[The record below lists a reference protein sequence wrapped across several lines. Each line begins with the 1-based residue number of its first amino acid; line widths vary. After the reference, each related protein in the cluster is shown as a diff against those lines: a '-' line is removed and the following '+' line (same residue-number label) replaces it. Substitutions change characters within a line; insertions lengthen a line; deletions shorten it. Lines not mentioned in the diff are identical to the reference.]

1 MFRKILKAGI
11 TLSDQSFQLFQGKLI
26 TFLVYF
32 FILNLVMFIPL
43 TFSIYELDSSVQTL
57 FGININEQL
66 PDDLATLF
74 PSSCEI
80 VNQQLQCADAI
91 ETSFQVELNRAFTV
105 IINAQSEAY
114 DDSFD
119 HLVLKESTA
128 SLRLNNAQ
136 LDLDYRGFSYLPF
149 SDLESLSKEEVYT
162 VFFDGFYGSVRPYFA
177 LPMILILV
185 GGYIALNVVLLFGL
199 SGFAMLFKLTISDLP
214 NYKDMLK
221 LFIIGSTIPAMI
233 NLFIG
238 FFGLSA
244 FSSIVYNFMTPL
256 MVFILYRRHVNRIAI
271 EHRLQKTP

>member
-114 DDSFD
+114 DHSFD

-162 VFFDGFYGSVRPYFA
+162 LFFDGFYGSVRPYFA

-214 NYKDMLK
+214 NYQDMLK
-221 LFIIGSTIPAMI
+221 LFIIGSTLPAMI

>member
-1 MFRKILKAGI
+1 MVRKILKAGL
-11 TLSDQSFQLFQGKLI
+11 TLSDQSFQLFQGKLV

-66 PDDLATLF
+66 PDDLATLI

-80 VNQQLQCADAI
+80 VNQQLQCEEAV
-91 ETSFQVELNRAFTV
+91 ETSFQIQLNRPFTV
-105 IINAQSEAY
+105 IINAQSDAY
-114 DDSFD
+114 DDAFD
-119 HLVLKESTA
+119 HLVFKESTA

-162 VFFDGFYGSVRPYFA
+162 LFFDGFYGSVRPYFA

-185 GGYIALNVVLLFGL
+185 GGYIALNMVLLFGL

-214 NYKDMLK
+214 DYKNMLK
-221 LFIIGSTIPAMI
+221 LFIIGSTIPAMV

-271 EHRLQKTP
+271 EHRLQKTS

>member
-114 DDSFD
+114 DHSFD

>member
-114 DDSFD
+114 DHSFD

-214 NYKDMLK
+214 NYRDMLK
-221 LFIIGSTIPAMI
+221 LFIIGSTLPAMI

>member
-114 DDSFD
+114 DHSFD

-162 VFFDGFYGSVRPYFA
+162 LFFDGFYGSVRPYFA

-221 LFIIGSTIPAMI
+221 LFIIGSTLPAMI

>member
-11 TLSDQSFQLFQGKLI
+11 TLSDRSFQLFQGKLI
-26 TFLVYF
+26 TFFVYF
-32 FILNLVMFIPL
+32 FFLNLVMFIPL

-66 PDDLATLF
+66 PDDLGTLF

-80 VNQQLQCADAI
+80 VNQQLQCDDTI
-91 ETSFQVELNRAFTV
+91 ETSFQVELNRPFTV

-162 VFFDGFYGSVRPYFA
+162 IFFDGFYGSVRPYFA

-214 NYKDMLK
+214 NYQDMLK

-244 FSSIVYNFMTPL
+244 FSSIVYNFLTPL
-256 MVFILYRRHVNRIAI
+256 MVFILYRRQVNRIAI
-271 EHRLQKTP
+271 EHRLQKAS